1 MSTMAMRMAMS
12 MPTSPASTPATRA
25 VLTCPC
31 AVMRRKRPQKS
42 TVKAVEMLL
51 MLEAMV
57 LMVAAK
63 TAAMSSPASPA
74 GSWLIMKKGKMAS
87 VFCMVMSMAAGWVL
101 KKV

>member
-1 MSTMAMRMAMS
+1 MAMRMAIH
-12 MPTSPASTPATRA
+12 MPTSPANTPEMRA
-25 VLTCPC
+25 MRTCP
-31 AVMRRKRPQKS
+31 ASVVLRNRPQKS
-42 TVKAVEMLL
+42 TVKAVEMEL

-63 TAAMSSPASPA
+63 TAAMRSPARPA

-87 VFCMVMSMAAGWVL
+87 VFCIVMSMTAGCVL